1 MKVETL
7 EKANKIKEEINIMDN
22 HINALSYT
30 IKVKDSSNKER
41 KNKKSVGLLRL
52 LNKFNFDLNEEEEKA
67 RVILFDNLNIQGY
80 YDIEIDEEFINYL
93 TKYYNLKKKELEKQL
108 EEL

>member
-30 IKVKDSSNKER
+30 IKVKDSSN
-41 KNKKSVGLLRL
+41 N
-52 LNKFNFDLNEEEEKA
+52 
-67 RVILFDNLNIQGY
+67 
-80 YDIEIDEEFINYL
+80 
-93 TKYYNLKKKELEKQL
+93 
-108 EEL
+108 